1 MCDVEK
7 IRESF
12 KPDHITT
19 LFVGESAP
27 AGGDFFYDGN
37 SILFRAMKQAFEG
50 SESFLKD
57 FQASGFFLDDLI
69 LEPANN
75 LEDVARD
82 ALRWNSVPGLADRI
96 REYQPSAIVTLMRGI
111 ELMVIEAIC
120 QSGHNSKTYHVPFPG
135 TGNWKYFQ
143 REMQPVIP
151 ELPTLHGK
159 KWKESQTV
167 TIEGKRQS
175 IPLTEGPSRAAARSY
190 LRGAGFAK
198 DDLHK
203 PIIGIAN
210 TWTEIGT
217 CNVHLREIAEALK
230 QGIREAGGTPMEFN
244 TVTISDGITMGTQGM
259 KASLV
264 SREVIADSIELVARG
279 NLFDGLVGIGGCDK
293 NMPGIIMA
301 LCRLD
306 IPGMMLYGGSI
317 APGKLNGPNGEKI
330 DITIQNVFE
339 GIGAYAAGKIDDAGL
354 EALEAN
360 ACPGAGACGGQFT
373 ANTMAMSGELLG
385 ISPME
390 LSGVPATAKNK
401 LEATR
406 AAGRMLMD
414 AVRANRRPSQIINRK
429 SLENT
434 IASVAASGGSTN
446 AVLHLIAI
454 ARELGIDLKMDDFDR
469 ISTQTPFICDLT
481 PAGKYVASDYQA
493 AGGSRLL
500 AKRMIDAGHADGSM
514 LTISGRTLSEEAAL
528 AVETPGQVVI
538 GKFESPIKPNG
549 GLVILKGNLAPEG
562 SVMKIAAANR
572 YEHRGPARVF
582 ECEEDCFA
590 AVQTGKIKPNDVL
603 VIRYEG
609 PKGGPG
615 MREMLQVT
623 AAVSGNPELS
633 STVALLTDG
642 RFSGA
647 TRGFTAGHVA
657 PEAFVGG
664 PIAAVR
670 EGDIIHFDIPK
681 RTLNVEISDEEMRKR
696 LEGFKAPAL
705 RWPSGVF
712 RKYVDRVKSASEGAT
727 T

>member
-1 MCDVEK
+1 MT
-7 IRESF
+7 S
-12 KPDHITT
+12 
-19 LFVGESAP
+19 
-27 AGGDFFYDGN
+27 
-37 SILFRAMKQAFEG
+37 
-50 SESFLKD
+50 
-57 FQASGFFLDDLI
+57 
-69 LEPANN
+69 
-75 LEDVARD
+75 
-82 ALRWNSVPGLADRI
+82 
-96 REYQPSAIVTLMRGI
+96 
-111 ELMVIEAIC
+111 
-120 QSGHNSKTYHVPFPG
+120 
-135 TGNWKYFQ
+135 
-143 REMQPVIP
+143 
-151 ELPTLHGK
+151 
-159 KWKESQTV
+159 
-167 TIEGKRQS
+167 EGKRNS

-190 LRGAGFAK
+190 LRGAGFK
-198 DDLHK
+198 KEDLHK

-217 CNVHLREIAEALK
+217 CNVHLRDIAEALK

-244 TVTISDGITMGTQGM
+244 TITISDGITMGTQGM

-264 SREVIADSIELVARG
+264 SREVIADSIELVSRG

-317 APGKLNGPNGEKI
+317 APGKLNGL

-339 GIGAYAAGKIDDAGL
+339 GIGSFADGRIDEAGL

-373 ANTMAMSGELLG
+373 ANTMAMSGEILG
-385 ISPME
+385 ISPIE
-390 LSGVPATAKNK
+390 LSGVPATAPDK

-406 AAGRMLMD
+406 KAGHILMD
-414 AVRANRRPSQIINRK
+414 AVRANRKPSQIITRK

-446 AVLHLIAI
+446 AVLHLLAI
-454 ARELGIDLKMDDFDR
+454 AHELGIALNIDDFDA
-469 ISTQTPFICDLT
+469 ISKRTPYICSLT

-500 AKRMIDAGHADGSM
+500 AKRMVDAGFADGSA
-514 LTISGRTLSEEAAL
+514 LTISGKTLAEEAAL
-528 AVETPGQVVI
+528 AKETPGQDVI
-538 GKFESPIKPNG
+538 HAFEKPIKPNG

-562 SVMKIAAANR
+562 CVMKIAAAGR

-582 ECEEDCFA
+582 DCEEDCFKA
-590 AVQTGKIKPNDVL
+590 IQSGGIKPGDVV

-623 AAVSGNPELS
+623 AAISGMPELS

-670 EGDIIHFDIPK
+670 EGEMIHFDIANRK
-681 RTLNVEISDEEMRKR
+681 LDVEISEAEMTER
-696 LEGFKAPAL
+696 LKNFKPPAL
-705 RWPSGVF
+705 RWPKGVF
-712 RKYVDRVKSASEGAT
+712 RKYVDCVTSAAQGAT

>member
-1 MCDVEK
+1 M
-7 IRESF
+7 
-12 KPDHITT
+12 
-19 LFVGESAP
+19 
-27 AGGDFFYDGN
+27 
-37 SILFRAMKQAFEG
+37 
-50 SESFLKD
+50 
-57 FQASGFFLDDLI
+57 
-69 LEPANN
+69 
-75 LEDVARD
+75 
-82 ALRWNSVPGLADRI
+82 
-96 REYQPSAIVTLMRGI
+96 
-111 ELMVIEAIC
+111 
-120 QSGHNSKTYHVPFPG
+120 
-135 TGNWKYFQ
+135 
-143 REMQPVIP
+143 
-151 ELPTLHGK
+151 
-159 KWKESQTV
+159 

-190 LRGAGFAK
+190 LRGSGYSK
-198 DDLHK
+198 EDLHK

-217 CNVHLREIAEALK
+217 CNVHLRDIAEALK
-230 QGIREAGGTPMEFN
+230 EGIREAGGTPMEFN
-244 TVTISDGITMGTQGM
+244 TITISDGITMGTQGM

-339 GIGAYAAGKIDDAGL
+339 GIGSHAAGRIDDAGL

-373 ANTMAMSGELLG
+373 ANTMAMSGEILG
-385 ISPME
+385 ISPIQ
-390 LSGVPATAKNK
+390 LSGVPATSKDKHA
-401 LEATR
+401 ATR
-406 AAGRMLMD
+406 EAGRILMD
-414 AVRANRRPSQIINRK
+414 AVRANRRPSQIITRK
-429 SLENT
+429 SIENT

-446 AVLHLIAI
+446 AVLHLLAI
-454 ARELGIDLKMDDFDR
+454 AREMGIELSIDDFDV
-469 ISTQTPFICDLT
+469 ISKRTPFICDLT

-493 AGGSRLL
+493 AGGSRVL
-500 AKRMIDAGHADGSM
+500 AKRLIDAGHADGST
-514 LTISGRTLSEEAAL
+514 LTISGKTLAEEAAL
-528 AVETPGQVVI
+528 AKETPGQVVI
-538 GKFESPIKPNG
+538 HTFDDPIKPTG

-562 SVMKIAAANR
+562 CVMKVAAANR
-572 YEHRGPARVF
+572 VEHRGPARVF

-590 AVQTGKIKPNDVL
+590 AVQAGNIKPGDVL

-623 AAVSGNPELS
+623 AAISSNAELS
-633 STVALLTDG
+633 ATVALMTDG

-664 PIAAVR
+664 AIAAVR
-670 EGDIIHFDIPK
+670 EGDIIHFDIPNRK
-681 RTLNVEISDEEMRKR
+681 LTLEVDEKEIATR
-696 LEGFKAPAL
+696 LKGFTPPAL
-705 RWPSGVF
+705 RWPRGVF
-712 RKYVDRVKSASEGAT
+712 RKYVDRVTSASEGAT

>member
-1 MCDVEK
+1 M
-7 IRESF
+7 
-12 KPDHITT
+12 TT
-19 LFVGESAP
+19 P
-27 AGGDFFYDGN
+27 
-37 SILFRAMKQAFEG
+37 
-50 SESFLKD
+50 
-57 FQASGFFLDDLI
+57 
-69 LEPANN
+69 
-75 LEDVARD
+75 
-82 ALRWNSVPGLADRI
+82 
-96 REYQPSAIVTLMRGI
+96 
-111 ELMVIEAIC
+111 
-120 QSGHNSKTYHVPFPG
+120 
-135 TGNWKYFQ
+135 
-143 REMQPVIP
+143 
-151 ELPTLHGK
+151 
-159 KWKESQTV
+159 
-167 TIEGKRQS
+167 GKRQS

-190 LRGAGFAK
+190 LRGSGFSK

-217 CNVHLREIAEALK
+217 CNVHLRELAEALK
-230 QGIREAGGTPMEFN
+230 EGIREGGGTPMEFN

-317 APGKLNGPNGEKI
+317 APGKVNGI

-339 GIGAYAAGKIDDAGL
+339 GIGSYAAGKINDAQL

-373 ANTMAMSGELLG
+373 ANTMAMSGEMLG
-385 ISPME
+385 ISPMH
-390 LSGVPATAKNK
+390 LSGVPATDKDK
-401 LEATR
+401 LAATR
-406 AAGRMLMD
+406 EAGRMVMD
-414 AVRANRRPSQIINRK
+414 AVRANRRPSQIITRK
-429 SLENT
+429 ALENT

-454 ARELGIDLKMDDFDR
+454 ARELSIPLSVDEFDA
-469 ISTQTPFICDLT
+469 ISRNTPFICDLV
-481 PAGKYVASDYQA
+481 PAGKFMAAHFQA

-500 AKRMIDAGHADGSM
+500 AKRLIDAGHADGST
-514 LTISGRTLSEEAAL
+514 LTISGRTLAEEAAL
-528 AVETPGQVVI
+528 AKEAPGQVVI
-538 GKFESPIKPNG
+538 KTFEQPIKPTG

-562 SVMKIAAANR
+562 CVMKIAAADR

-582 ECEEDCFA
+582 DCEEDCFA
-590 AVQTGKIKPNDVL
+590 AVQGDKVKPGDVL

-623 AAVSGNPELS
+623 AAVSGHPDLS
-633 STVALLTDG
+633 HTVALLTDG

-670 EGDIIHFDIPK
+670 EGDTISFDIK
-681 RTLNVEISDEEMRKR
+681 NRTLNVEISAEEMSAR
-696 LEGFKAPAL
+696 LKNFRAPAL
-705 RWPSGVF
+705 RWPQGVF
-712 RKYVDRVKSASEGAT
+712 RKYVDRVNSASEGAT

>member
-1 MCDVEK
+1 
-7 IRESF
+7 R
-12 KPDHITT
+12 
-19 LFVGESAP
+19 G
-27 AGGDFFYDGN
+27 
-37 SILFRAMKQAFEG
+37 
-50 SESFLKD
+50 
-57 FQASGFFLDDLI
+57 SGF
-69 LEPANN
+69 
-75 LEDVARD
+75 
-82 ALRWNSVPGLADRI
+82 S
-96 REYQPSAIVTLMRGI
+96 
-111 ELMVIEAIC
+111 
-120 QSGHNSKTYHVPFPG
+120 
-135 TGNWKYFQ
+135 
-143 REMQPVIP
+143 
-151 ELPTLHGK
+151 
-159 KWKESQTV
+159 
-167 TIEGKRQS
+167 
-175 IPLTEGPSRAAARSY
+175 
-190 LRGAGFAK
+190 K

-217 CNVHLREIAEALK
+217 CNVHLREVAEALK
-230 QGIREAGGTPMEFN
+230 EGIREAGGTPMEFN
-244 TVTISDGITMGTQGM
+244 TITISDGITMGTQGM

-317 APGKLNGPNGEKI
+317 APGKLNGV
-330 DITIQNVFE
+330 DITIQDVFE
-339 GIGAYAAGKIDDAGL
+339 GIGSYARGKIDDAGL

-373 ANTMAMSGELLG
+373 ANTMAMSAEIMG
-385 ISPME
+385 ISPIH
-390 LSGVPATAKNK
+390 LSGVPATAADKR
-401 LEATR
+401 EATR
-406 AAGRMLMD
+406 EAGRILMD
-414 AVRANRRPSQIINRK
+414 AVRANCRPSQIITRK
-429 SLENT
+429 SLENA

-454 ARELGIDLKMDDFDR
+454 ARELGVELNVDDFDA
-469 ISTQTPFICDLT
+469 ISKRTPYICDLT

-500 AKRMIDAGHADGSM
+500 AKRMIDGGYADGAA
-514 LTISGRTLSEEAAL
+514 LTISGKTLAEEAKL
-528 AVETPGQVVI
+528 AQETPGQVVI
-538 GKFESPIKPNG
+538 GNFEKPIKPNG
-549 GLVILKGNLAPEG
+549 GLVILKGNLAPDG
-562 SVMKIAAANR
+562 CVMKIAAADR

-582 ECEEDCFA
+582 DCEEDCFKV
-590 AVQTGKIKPNDVL
+590 VQSGGIKPGDVV

-623 AAVSGNPELS
+623 AAISSNAELS
-633 STVALLTDG
+633 HQVALLTDG

-670 EGDIIHFDIPK
+670 EGDIIHFDIRNRK
-681 RTLNVEISDEEMRKR
+681 LTLEISDEEMASR
-696 LEGFKAPAL
+696 LKGFRPPVL
-705 RWPSGVF
+705 RWPNGVF
-712 RKYVDRVKSASEGAT
+712 RKYVDRVNSAAEGAT

>member
-1 MCDVEK
+1 M
-7 IRESF
+7 
-12 KPDHITT
+12 
-19 LFVGESAP
+19 
-27 AGGDFFYDGN
+27 
-37 SILFRAMKQAFEG
+37 
-50 SESFLKD
+50 
-57 FQASGFFLDDLI
+57 
-69 LEPANN
+69 
-75 LEDVARD
+75 
-82 ALRWNSVPGLADRI
+82 
-96 REYQPSAIVTLMRGI
+96 
-111 ELMVIEAIC
+111 
-120 QSGHNSKTYHVPFPG
+120 
-135 TGNWKYFQ
+135 
-143 REMQPVIP
+143 
-151 ELPTLHGK
+151 
-159 KWKESQTV
+159 

-175 IPLTEGPSRAAARSY
+175 IPMTEGPSRAAARSY
-190 LRGAGFAK
+190 LRGAGFK
-198 DDLHK
+198 KEDLHK
-203 PIIGIAN
+203 PIIGVAN

-217 CNVHLREIAEALK
+217 CNVHLRQIAEALK

-244 TVTISDGITMGTQGM
+244 TITIHDGITMGTQGM

-306 IPGMMLYGGSI
+306 IPGMMYYGGSI
-317 APGKLNGPNGEKI
+317 APGKLNGV

-339 GIGAYAAGKIDDAGL
+339 GIGSHAAGRIDDAGL

-373 ANTMAMSGELLG
+373 ANTMAMSGEILG
-385 ISPME
+385 ISPIE
-390 LSGVPATAKNK
+390 LSGVPATSPEKWA
-401 LEATR
+401 ATR
-406 AAGRMLMD
+406 QAGHILMD
-414 AVRANRRPSQIINRK
+414 AVRANRRPSQIITRK

-446 AVLHLIAI
+446 AVLHLLAI
-454 ARELGIDLKMDDFDR
+454 ARELGIELSIEDFDA
-469 ISTQTPFICDLT
+469 ISDRTPYICDLT

-500 AKRMIDAGHADGSM
+500 ARRMIDAGFADGST
-514 LTISGRTLSEEAAL
+514 LTISGKTLAEEAAS
-528 AVETPGQVVI
+528 AKETPGQDVI
-538 GKFESPIKPNG
+538 HTFEKPIKPNG

-562 SVMKIAAANR
+562 CVMKIAAAGR

-582 ECEEDCFA
+582 DCEEDCFKV
-590 AVQTGKIKPNDVL
+590 VQAGGIKPGDVV

-623 AAVSGNPELS
+623 AAISSNAELS
-633 STVALLTDG
+633 AHVALLTDG

-670 EGDIIHFDIPK
+670 EGDIISFDIPK
-681 RTLNVEISDEEMRKR
+681 RTLNVEISKEEMAAR
-696 LEGFKAPAL
+696 LENFKPPAL
-705 RWPSGVF
+705 RWPKGVF
-712 RKYVDRVKSASEGAT
+712 RKYADRVSSAAEGAT